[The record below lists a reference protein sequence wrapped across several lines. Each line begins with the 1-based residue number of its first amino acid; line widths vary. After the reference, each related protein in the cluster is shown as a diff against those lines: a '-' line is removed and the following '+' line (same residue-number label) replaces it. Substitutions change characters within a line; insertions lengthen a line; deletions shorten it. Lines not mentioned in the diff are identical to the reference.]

1 MDRRELEDRTKDFAV
16 NVIQFV
22 ATFPRNKAADVVGYQ
37 LLKSATSI
45 GANYREATRAESKAD
60 FIHKIGVVE
69 KEANE
74 TSYWL
79 ELVKETFVKNDPTVE
94 TLSKECHEL
103 IAIFTASG
111 KTAKKSRI
119 ADCES
124 RI

>member
-1 MDRRELEDRTKDFAV
+1 MDSKELEERTKRFSV

-22 ATFPRNKAADVVGYQ
+22 SGFPRNKAADVVGYQ

-74 TSYWL
+74 TLYWL
-79 ELVKETFVKNDPTVE
+79 ELVQETIATNTTIIEPLLKEN
-94 TLSKECHEL
+94 HEL
-103 IAIFTASG
+103 LAIFAASR
-111 KTAKKSRI
+111 KTAKKSPI
-119 ADCES
+119 S
-124 RI
+124 N